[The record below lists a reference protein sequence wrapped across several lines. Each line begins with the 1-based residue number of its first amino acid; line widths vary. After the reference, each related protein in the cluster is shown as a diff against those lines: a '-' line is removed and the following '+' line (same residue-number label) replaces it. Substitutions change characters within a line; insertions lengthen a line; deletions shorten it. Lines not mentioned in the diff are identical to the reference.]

1 MQEEFDNLSDI
12 LKEWLG
18 PPTTRS
24 RVARAVS
31 TAKPVDSI
39 AATVAQLGTEIRVYL
54 PLSLLQQVGSR
65 APGLGD
71 VARGLVGNTQH
82 YMCSPVVQ
90 QQL

>member
-24 RVARAVS
+24 HVARAVS

-54 PLSLLQQVGSR
+54 PLSSHSMGKWAQELQALVILLEDWLEIHSITCAV
-65 APGLGD
+65 L
-71 VARGLVGNTQH
+71 
-82 YMCSPVVQ
+82 
-90 QQL
+90 